1 MEETQRHV
9 QDLAQDALGDLGGLA
24 ARLEGGLG
32 QLDVPVEDLVPGEV
46 EQGVGEL
53 RELVVLVVRVDL
65 GDHRVEPGE
74 DPAVRGRHLRRVRQ
88 RALDRRAVHQG
99 ETGGVPDLVGEVPGA
114 LDPVLADRDVDA
126 RVGAAREGE
135 AEGVGAVLV
144 HPVQRVDHVPEG
156 LGHLLAVLVTDHAVQ
171 GDGVERRGA
180 VHRVEAEHHHPGDPE
195 EEDVVAGDQD
205 GVRVELRERLGLLGP
220 AERGEGPQTG
230 GEPGVQD
237 VGVLVPALAARR
249 LLVGA
254 DADDLARGAVPDG
267 DAVAPPEL
275 ARDAPVVEVVDPVE
289 VPLLHLLRVD
299 RDPAVAD
306 RVTGGLRE
314 RADLDPPLHG
324 QARLDGGLAAR
335 AVADGVDVGPLLGDD
350 PALGAQRGDDG
361 GAGLEAVQALEGAVG
376 GDDGVLVHHGDGG
389 QVVPLADLEVVR
401 VVGGRHL
408 DGAGAELG
416 VDVLVG
422 DDGDGALGQRQLDEL
437 ADQVLVALVLGVDGD
452 GGVAEHR
459 LRAGGGDDD
468 GLVVALPVL
477 HGDQFAVVV
486 LVLDLDVGDGRQA
499 ARAPVDD
506 ALGAVDQLV
515 VVEALEDGLDGLGQA
530 LVHGEPLARPRD
542 AVAEAAHLAADLAAG
557 LGLPLPDPLDEG
569 LPAQVVPGLALL
581 AQFALDDVLRGDAGV
596 VHAGLPQ
603 RLVALHALAAG
614 QGVDERV
621 LEGVPEVQAARDVR
635 RRDDDGVRRL
645 VALRVGFEV
654 TPFYPALVQLPLYL
668 GRRVLGRQF
677 GGGCGLRLLRVL
689 GHGGQ
694 FTGVTALSRNPFPL

>member
-1 MEETQRHV
+1 M
-9 QDLAQDALGDLGGLA
+9 
-24 ARLEGGLG
+24 
-32 QLDVPVEDLVPGEV
+32 
-46 EQGVGEL
+46 
-53 RELVVLVVRVDL
+53 
-65 GDHRVEPGE
+65 
-74 DPAVRGRHLRRVRQ
+74 
-88 RALDRRAVHQG
+88 
-99 ETGGVPDLVGEVPGA
+99 
-114 LDPVLADRDVDA
+114 
-126 RVGAAREGE
+126 
-135 AEGVGAVLV
+135 
-144 HPVQRVDHVPEG
+144 
-156 LGHLLAVLVTDHAVQ
+156 Q

-220 AERGEGPQTG
+220 AERGERPQAG

-237 VGVLVPALAARR
+237 VGVLVPAFAARR

-254 DADDLARGAVPDG
+254 DADDLALGAVPDG
-267 DAVAPPEL
+267 DAVAPPQL

-299 RDPAVAD
+299 LDLAVAD
-306 RVTGGLRE
+306 GVAGGLGQ

-324 QARLDGGLAAR
+324 QPRLDGGLTAR
-335 AVADGVDVGPLLGDD
+335 AVADAVDVGTLLGDN

-361 GAGLEAVQALEGAVG
+361 GAGLQPVQALEGAVG

-389 QVVPLADLEVVR
+389 QGVPLADLEVVR

-422 DDGDGALGQRQLDEL
+422 DDRDGAVGQRQLDEL

-452 GGVAEHR
+452 GRVTEHR

-468 GLVVALPVL
+468 GLITLPVR
-477 HGDQFAVVV
+477 HGDQLAVVV
-486 LVLDLDVGDGRQA
+486 LVLDLDVGDRGQA

-515 VVEALEDGLDGLGQA
+515 VVEPLEDGLDGLGEA
-530 LVHGEPLARPRD
+530 LVHGEPLTRPRD
-542 AVAEAAHLAADLAAG
+542 TVSQAAHLAADLAAG
-557 LGLPLPDPLDEG
+557 LALPLPDALDER
-569 LPAQVVPGLALL
+569 LPAEVVAGLALL
-581 AQFALDDVLRGDAGV
+581 AQLALDDVLRGDAGV

-645 VALRVGFEV
+645 VALRVGLEV
-654 TPFYPALVQLPLYL
+654 TPFHPALVQLPLYL

-677 GGGCGLRLLRVL
+677 GVGCGLRLLRVL